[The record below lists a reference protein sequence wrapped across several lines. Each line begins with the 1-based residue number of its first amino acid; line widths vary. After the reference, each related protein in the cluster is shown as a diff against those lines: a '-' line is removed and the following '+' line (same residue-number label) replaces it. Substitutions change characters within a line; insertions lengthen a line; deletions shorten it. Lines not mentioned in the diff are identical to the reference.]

1 MQRAVD
7 FIEVFR
13 SFETSVDSRLECIY
27 TLDAKLDQLMT
38 STPNF
43 AKFVV
48 TNFKKS
54 GQNVML
60 KMRSRECGLH
70 EAKLDVKK
78 WLHLFRDKPHYPRP
92 LFSAQLVEAGLV
104 EVLDELVPKP
114 SESSEHP
121 CSTHEIDI
129 AQVFEGLNKTKD
141 QLLGTR
147 RKMIDY

>member
-13 SFETSVDSRLECIY
+13 SFETYADSRLECIY

-48 TNFKKS
+48 TTFKKS
-54 GQNVML
+54 AQNLML
-60 KMRSRECGLH
+60 KMRSREFVLH
-70 EAKLDVKK
+70 EAKLDFKK
-78 WLHLFRDKPHYPRP
+78 WLDLFQDDLDYPRP

-129 AQVFEGLNKTKD
+129 AQTFKGLNKIKD
-141 QLLGTR
+141 QLLGT
-147 RKMIDY
+147 

>member
-13 SFETSVDSRLECIY
+13 SYETYADSRVECIY

-54 GQNVML
+54 AQNFIL
-60 KMRSRECGLH
+60 KMRSREYGLH
-70 EAKLDVKK
+70 EAKVEFKN
-78 WLHLFRDKPHYPRP
+78 WLKLFQDDFDYPRP

-121 CSTHEIDI
+121 CLIHEIDI
-129 AQVFEGLNKTKD
+129 AQTFKGLNKIKD
-141 QLLGTR
+141 QLLGT
-147 RKMIDY
+147 